1 MMHFMALYDIHT
13 FKIAMH
19 CTTNYYKSLHHM
31 RASHCVMC
39 SGVRLRCR
47 HAATNAFKGQN
58 IAFKSRSVQQD
69 CTARNLLNGE
79 MCSKPA
85 CFKCQVTS
93 QTRDHKCS
101 QGPPQCNMSHS
112 GRLNT
117 LEPAYLIV
125 FSFYILRPETFM
137 CTQKCINS
145 RQTLLC
151 NKIYILL
158 KITHYV

>member
-1 MMHFMALYDIHT
+1 MYTLKIALCILLRLHCDALCDIHT
-13 FKIAMH
+13 FKIAMQ

-69 CTARNLLNGE
+69 GTARNLLNGE

-93 QTRDHKCS
+93 QTRDHKCM
-101 QGPPQCNMSHS
+101 QGLPQCNKSHS

-117 LEPAYLIV
+117 SEPAYLLV
-125 FSFYILRPETFM
+125 FSFYTTTF
-137 CTQKCINS
+137 
-145 RQTLLC
+145 
-151 NKIYILL
+151 
-158 KITHYV
+158 